1 MDCVDPA
8 FAPGV
13 SVPVP
18 MGLKNVEA
26 MYLLKSIASQGIIG
40 MDLMEVCPKYDIK
53 DRTSHLA
60 SRMISEIIFSA
71 SLK

>member
-1 MDCVDPA
+1 
-8 FAPGV
+8 
-13 SVPVP
+13 
-18 MGLKNVEA
+18 

-40 MDLMEVCPKYDIK
+40 MELMEVCPKYDIK

-71 SLK
+71 CLK